1 MAFDPIPSSSMNR
14 TVPALFAVLP
24 LAACVAWRLGGALGN
39 GVLAGYFL
47 GCAVAGLAHAWQ
59 VHTMRHRPE
68 QAFTAFGL
76 GFLAKILGL
85 GLGAAIFGTIDALAA
100 RVDWRSYL
108 LAFVG
113 AVLVVM
119 VAGTFDHLRFLRGS
133 AARRQAL

>member
-1 MAFDPIPSSSMNR
+1 
-14 TVPALFAVLP
+14 
-24 LAACVAWRLGGALGN
+24 
-39 GVLAGYFL
+39 
-47 GCAVAGLAHAWQ
+47 
-59 VHTMRHRPE
+59 MRHRPE